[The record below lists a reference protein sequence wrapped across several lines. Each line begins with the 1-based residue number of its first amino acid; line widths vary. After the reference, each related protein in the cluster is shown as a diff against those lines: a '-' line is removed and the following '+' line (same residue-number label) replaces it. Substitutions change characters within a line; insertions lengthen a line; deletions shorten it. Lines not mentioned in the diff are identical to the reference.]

1 MIDIEVKNQELIY
14 TLCFDGKILPPNLDQ
29 DTQYYRLDFYME
41 EWSYDTEMS
50 QKRSRT

>member
-1 MIDIEVKNQELIY
+1 VIDIEVKNQE
-14 TLCFDGKILPPNLDQ
+14 LPPNLDQ